1 MLAAAGLTSS
11 APPQTVSCDPR
22 AKKAQH
28 CLGTPELQK
37 GQNSKAGTALDKI
50 LFRIWYLCWNLT
62 FILIARRHL
71 IPRQPPHL
79 SRDAS
84 NNDYQ
89 NRSTRVNGPDAIVRV
104 FCRRLLQ
111 SSTT

>member
-1 MLAAAGLTSS
+1 VVARKALKSDEMLAAAGLTSS

-62 FILIARRHL
+62 FISNCTPASHTPTTATLIERRF
-71 IPRQPPHL
+71 Q
-79 SRDAS
+79 
-84 NNDYQ
+84 
-89 NRSTRVNGPDAIVRV
+89 
-104 FCRRLLQ
+104 
-111 SSTT
+111 